1 MDSRSLT
8 EEEEAIIQ
16 KRVQAQQD
24 MLREYEKR
32 DRKRKVEEIRS
43 VVQELTVEQAEQA
56 LELCDGNED
65 VAMEELTE
73 NSRFRRK
80 IFGKSVPKI
89 QQMQNRSERDAPTVP
104 LSLDG
109 SVFVGSFRGK
119 SGSTQERASAEPGN
133 QSRHNEISNASG
145 NKGTK
150 QSDEGCERI
159 DHCKTLPHDPNLST
173 TRDHVLAKGPRRG
186 CNSIKNAENEDQCRG
201 NLQTDCAAPGPS
213 CSLPDATPAAP
224 ELPRLRGSSK
234 SNPSTNN
241 HAGTKRENGR
251 EGAVSVVGSFKSA
264 RPPRRRGSSAS
275 MQVQAKPS
283 TSDGDSS
290 LPRQTNA
297 RLRSGSSS
305 SPKPLPKV
313 SIRCI
318 NCQKA
323 KRGHCGTERA
333 IKSCLRRSNSRV
345 APQVELVEPS
355 REAAPGKGWRKTG
368 QTPSIAWLQYPFTTL
383 GSERLLAEEYRG
395 RRGRTKDT
403 MQEEDKDT
411 QNRRIGVIETQST
424 TELNCESFGI
434 DCQEEHLNRRL
445 PLTLGRKRQKA
456 CKNCELVQLGKLQ
469 TDEGWF
475 NAGYIF
481 PDGLHTRTVFR
492 SSVMVDQLVV
502 HDCFIIGEGGQY
514 WPKPTFRIVAADRPQ
529 EPLEGRSCTACWTG
543 ILHRINS
550 EINRR
555 REAGEDLPP
564 PPRTAIAGPE
574 YFGLCHPEIIAM
586 YEALDVDKKC
596 TEYWQGKNERIEYAK
611 TGILVPRVRKVRPQ
625 RERRPD
631 RRRARTRRVD
641 EFDVEAYFQEEYTVS
656 RWSSLSRNERYKRRN
671 GGLSSE
677 DHPLP
682 GFIDPITLEE
692 VVNPAISPD
701 GHVMGYATWV
711 AVLSESAQCPFTKK
725 PLSREHLVKLTK
737 ANFERYH
744 DRIIYQ

>member
-1 MDSRSLT
+1 MEEGDGSGLT
-8 EEEEAIIQ
+8 
-16 KRVQAQQD
+16 RVVPRALQVD
-24 MLREYEKR
+24 
-32 DRKRKVEEIRS
+32 EIRS
-43 VVQELTVEQAEQA
+43 VVPELTVEQAEQA

-65 VAMEELTE
+65 EAMEELTE
-73 NSRFRRK
+73 NSRFRKK

-89 QQMQNRSERDAPTVP
+89 QTMQNRPEPDAPAVP
-104 LSLDG
+104 LPLDG

-119 SGSTQERASAEPGN
+119 SGSVQEKASTEPGN
-133 QSRHNEISNASG
+133 QSRYNEIQNAFG

-150 QSDEGCERI
+150 QPDQGCERT
-159 DHCKTLPHDPNLST
+159 DHCKMSPHDPNSAS
-173 TRDHVLAKGPRRG
+173 TRDPVLTKRLRRRG
-186 CNSIKNAENEDQCRG
+186 YNSVKNAGSEDQCRG
-201 NLQTDCAAPGPS
+201 YLKTDCSEPGPS
-213 CSLPDATPAAP
+213 CPLPDATTAAP
-224 ELPRLRGSSK
+224 GLSRSHGSSQGD
-234 SNPSTNN
+234 PTTDN
-241 HAGTKRENGR
+241 HARTRRENGR
-251 EGAVSVVGSFKSA
+251 EGATPVVGSFKSA
-264 RPPRRRGSSAS
+264 RPPRRCSSSAS
-275 MQVQAKPS
+275 MQGQAKPS
-283 TSDGDSS
+283 TSDGDSF

-297 RLRSGSSS
+297 RLRSGSPSL
-305 SPKPLPKV
+305 PKLLPKV

-333 IKSCLRRSNSRV
+333 IKSCLRRSNLQVS
-345 APQVELVEPS
+345 PQVEPIMPH

-368 QTPSIAWLQYPFTTL
+368 QKPSIAWLQYPFTAL
-383 GSERLLAEEYRG
+383 GSKRLLAKEHRG
-395 RRGRTKDT
+395 RRSRTKDT
-403 MQEEDKDT
+403 MQEEDRDT
-411 QNRRIGVIETQST
+411 QHRRIDVVETQPA
-424 TELNCESFGI
+424 TELNCESIGI
-434 DCQEEHLNRRL
+434 DSQDEHLNRRL

-469 TDEGWF
+469 ADEGWF

-611 TGILVPRVRKVRPQ
+611 TGVLVPRVRKVRPQ
-625 RERRPD
+625 CERRPE
-631 RRRARTRRVD
+631 RRRARTRRMD

-671 GGLSSE
+671 GELSSE

-737 ANFERYH
+737 ANFERYQ